1 MKCGSC
7 VQAVEKILN
16 NHPSINN
23 ASVNL
28 VTKTA
33 LVEIKEPNYPFA
45 DVIQTL
51 TSKGF
56 PSKERDYQ
64 ATTNNIELET
74 NENQNLWN
82 KWRQLIIAT
91 SLLIL
96 FTHPF
101 FSNPIIKRVAVL
113 LSIPIRSEIVDISIP

>member
-7 VQAVEKILN
+7 VQAVEKILTS
-16 NHPSINN
+16 HPSINK

-33 LVEIKEPNYPFA
+33 FIETKEPDNSLS

-56 PSKERDYQ
+56 PSRERPDQ
-64 ATTNNIELET
+64 TILNNAELEIH
-74 NENQNLWN
+74 ENQNLWN

-96 FTHPF
+96 
-101 FSNPIIKRVAVL
+101 SGM
-113 LSIPIRSEIVDISIP
+113 

>member
-7 VQAVEKILN
+7 VQAVEKILKS
-16 NHPSINN
+16 HPNINN

-33 LVEIKEPNYPFA
+33 FVEIKDPKNSFA
-45 DVIQTL
+45 DVINTL

-56 PSKERDYQ
+56 PSKERPSEIISKN
-64 ATTNNIELET
+64 AELEI

-91 SLLIL
+91 ALLIL
-96 FTHPF
+96 SLIH
-101 FSNPIIKRVAVL
+101 I
-113 LSIPIRSEIVDISIP
+113 